1 MSQSSKKNTYDVTNS
16 SSSMASSPI
25 PSYENWLADLY
36 WKNKDMY
43 NVFTLDN
50 MFWTSLC
57 TIGL

>member
-1 MSQSSKKNTYDVTNS
+1 MSQSSKTYDVTNS